1 MTGLQRVFG
10 VLKLSRMLVA
20 VARVVED
27 NEYLANRIRHE
38 GARAQLIKFERMNR
52 ESGKKF
58 CESLE
63 HQPRIKASIF

>member
-1 MTGLQRVFG
+1 
-10 VLKLSRMLVA
+10 MLVA